1 MAEYWD
7 VYDENRLPTG
17 RLHQRGIPLA
27 AGDYHLVVR
36 GWILDDQGY
45 LLLSRRDPAKP
56 FGGYWECTGG
66 SVTAGEDSFAGVRRE
81 IAEEVGID
89 VSSASVYFLRSVQ
102 RKDSFLDSWLFQLP
116 GRQPVT
122 LQPGETVDFR
132 WVSLAEYRRMKE
144 NNEIVPVL
152 EGFPLVE
159 YAVTHWINPK
169 QEE

>member
-89 VSSASVYFLRSVQ
+89 VSSAACISSGVYSGRNLFWTAGSFSYRAASRSPCSPAKQ
-102 RKDSFLDSWLFQLP
+102 
-116 GRQPVT
+116 
-122 LQPGETVDFR
+122 
-132 WVSLAEYRRMKE
+132 
-144 NNEIVPVL
+144 
-152 EGFPLVE
+152 
-159 YAVTHWINPK
+159 WISAGCLWRSIAG
-169 QEE
+169 